1 MTDTERPNA
10 SPPEPPLQD
19 EYPPGALIAV
29 VDDRPTGEA
38 AILAARPVSAS
49 VPYVLD
55 ASRVLRL
62 REARDEHQGLLTR
75 LYLTMGALV
84 SDQRTLEDR
93 YIEEARLGH
102 HMVVASA
109 KDDDQADRV
118 WEALKAAGAH
128 TGLWVSGSTL
138 REML

>member
-1 MTDTERPNA
+1 MAEQQRPDA
-10 SPPEPPLQD
+10 PPPEPPRQD

-29 VDDRPTGEA
+29 VDDLATGDA
-38 AILAARPVSAS
+38 ALQAAQGSSAS
-49 VPYVLD
+49 EPYVID
-55 ASRVLRL
+55 AADVLRL
-62 REARDEHQGLLTR
+62 RQDRDEHQGLLKR
-75 LYLTMGALV
+75 FYLTMGALV

-93 YIEEARLGH
+93 YIDEARLGH

-109 KDDDQADRV
+109 IDDDQADRV
-118 WEALKAAGAH
+118 WDALKGAGAH